1 MEGLWDWRNQKCKE
15 QEKEELQQVAGRNE
29 VCGSKGG
36 CFHLV
41 LEVPIS
47 SPRVAVSEL
56 DIWVTASE
64 ETKEKGQS
72 IE

>member
-1 MEGLWDWRNQKCKE
+1 MKFVVQKE
-15 QEKEELQQVAGRNE
+15 DVY
-29 VCGSKGG
+29 
-36 CFHLV
+36 LV

-64 ETKEKGQS
+64 ETKEEGSKY
-72 IE
+72 